1 MSKVGAEQL
10 RPSMPR
16 PYQYCPC
23 CGTPFTRQGL
33 HGRERLVC
41 PACQFIFWQNPVV
54 GVAVVVMQDACI
66 VLARRARGVYKGA
79 WCIPCGYVEYD
90 EDVREAAQREFQ
102 EETGL
107 LVEVGEIYAVHSNF
121 HAFGRHLV
129 SWHCAQRHLA
139 AGRRCGPG
147 GVCIAAALA
156 GQCGVSYR
164 SSGVGA
170 ITTGVFFL
178 IERRSL
184 GQNSLA
190 HLGRRIS
197 PPGGR
202 PLAARGFTAPATRRR
217 TRRSGC
223 HGPTRTQ
230 Q

>member
-1 MSKVGAEQL
+1 MRHTERMSKVGAEQL

-121 HAFGRHLV
+121 HNPASHSVGIWFRGTVLSGTLRPDDDVDQVAYVSLQHLPDNVAFPTDRLV
-129 SWHCAQRHLA
+129 LAQLQRE
-139 AGRRCGPG
+139 
-147 GVCIAAALA
+147 
-156 GQCGVSYR
+156 Y
-164 SSGVGA
+164 SS
-170 ITTGVFFL
+170 
-178 IERRSL
+178 S
-184 GQNSLA
+184 
-190 HLGRRIS
+190 
-197 PPGGR
+197 
-202 PLAARGFTAPATRRR
+202 
-217 TRRSGC
+217 
-223 HGPTRTQ
+223 
-230 Q
+230 